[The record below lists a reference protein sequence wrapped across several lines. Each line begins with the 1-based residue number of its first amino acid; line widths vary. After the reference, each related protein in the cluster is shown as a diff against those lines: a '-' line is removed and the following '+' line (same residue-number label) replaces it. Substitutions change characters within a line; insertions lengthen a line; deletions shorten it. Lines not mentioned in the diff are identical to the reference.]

1 MVTSDLN
8 LLIYL
13 SIVSKA
19 EYLELFAHSIGF
31 ENYVKF
37 KHEVISCEPN
47 TDYEET
53 GKWRL
58 TVSDLNNGS
67 IIEDV
72 FDGVMVCSGLNNKPV
87 MPLFKDHHKFKGNTI
102 HSHSYRKPNGFE
114 DKNVVVVG
122 IGNSAG
128 DIAVELSTM
137 AKKVIN

>member
-1 MVTSDLN
+1 M
-8 LLIYL
+8 
-13 SIVSKA
+13 
-19 EYLELFAHSIGF
+19 
-31 ENYVKF
+31 
-37 KHEVISCEPN
+37 ISCQPN

-58 TVSDLNNGS
+58 IVNDLNNGL

-87 MPLFKDHHKFKGNTI
+87 MPSFKDQPKFKGKTI

-114 DKNVVVVG
+114 DKRVVVVG

-128 DIAVELSTM
+128 DIAVELSTV
-137 AKKVIN
+137 ANKVINLIVEQLFSKFIH